1 MVCCCFYTCKPSTRD
16 NHEAQQ
22 KWWNCSLGKKTFVAP
37 TNIGFRYG
45 WKSKTCWHVN
55 IYQPQLPRE
64 INCHLFKWCN
74 PGGPSHT
81 WGFLCTGTAGARLRA
96 PSFATLWEPAS
107 WATILQWVVDAWVV
121 FIDVTV
127 LVVLHDLVTRLT
139 YYSPASQRSERD
151 EGLEENAAAAAGG
164 RTGKKREEE
173 DGTLFKSIEPLQRWA
188 KNLHCNPCWWDAAA
202 TELQKASAA
211 ASSLRL
217 PGHSLTQPGCAPHQ
231 WEAAWPHPT

>member
-1 MVCCCFYTCKPSTRD
+1 MISCLSFGSDIFDTSLLLMFMSSCHKWNVALFHGFHLGFACCVVLAHIIVQTPWNLLVACADKSAHNCCSTSEVGSGAVKKRTTLSHTCPKLWKQCMRDEVKKKLLRRPLLEDAFVKHSRNAGFKGVVRSKTHDALEGTFPCFYTCKPSTRD

-81 WGFLCTGTAGARLRA
+81 HGVFSAL
-96 PSFATLWEPAS
+96 EP
-107 WATILQWVVDAWVV
+107 
-121 FIDVTV
+121 
-127 LVVLHDLVTRLT
+127 
-139 YYSPASQRSERD
+139 
-151 EGLEENAAAAAGG
+151 
-164 RTGKKREEE
+164 RE
-173 DGTLFKSIEPLQRWA
+173 
-188 KNLHCNPCWWDAAA
+188 
-202 TELQKASAA
+202 
-211 ASSLRL
+211 
-217 PGHSLTQPGCAPHQ
+217 PG
-231 WEAAWPHPT
+231 